1 MLGIALNVD
10 VWERVGS
17 KNNRMSHHTDVTISE
32 HDTSTILR
40 TTQIMYKP
48 LLKHIYWLI

>member
-1 MLGIALNVD
+1 MLGVVLNVD

-17 KNNRMSHHTDVTISE
+17 KNYRMSHNTDVTISE
-32 HDTSTILR
+32 HDTSTTLR
-40 TTQIMYKP
+40 MTQIMYEP

>member
-1 MLGIALNVD
+1 MLGVMLNVD

-17 KNNRMSHHTDVTISE
+17 KNNGMSHHTDVTISE
-32 HDTSTILR
+32 YDTSTILR
-40 TTQIMYKP
+40 MTHIMYEP